1 MTDNLPYAKVC
12 AAAVYGAAAVAA
24 AARAASSSSSA
35 AATAGTKLFG
45 ASAGDKEGALQEER
59 GSSGAVEETA
69 VLFKDTGGMPLGHSG
84 SHGVNVGIPVG
95 FEVRP
100 SRSSSSSGGSFFDR
114 LWAHRGKSNRFF
126 IQGRRRK
133 NGPS

>member
-24 AARAASSSSSA
+24 AASAASSSSSA
-35 AATAGTKLFG
+35 AAATAGTTKRFG
-45 ASAGDKEGALQEER
+45 ASALLQEER
-59 GSSGAVEETA
+59 GSGAAVVEETA
-69 VLFKDTGGMPLGHSG
+69 VLFKDIGGMPLGHSG
-84 SHGVNVGIPVG
+84 SHGVNVGVPVG
-95 FEVRP
+95 FEVKP
-100 SRSSSSSGGSFFDR
+100 SCSSGSTGGSFFDR